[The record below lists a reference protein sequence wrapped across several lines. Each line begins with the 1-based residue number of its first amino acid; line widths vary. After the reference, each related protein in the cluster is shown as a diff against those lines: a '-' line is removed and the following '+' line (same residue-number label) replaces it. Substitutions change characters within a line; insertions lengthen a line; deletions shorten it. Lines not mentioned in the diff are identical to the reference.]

1 SGAFNSMR
9 GQQCDSA
16 ALVAIC
22 DVRIGGR
29 LKTECSGDRAIGLC
43 CHAYRSATLI
53 SKERRKEA
61 GMRAQVGDELIID
74 SRQVGLARRDGEIL
88 EVRGVNGEPPY
99 LVRWSDDGRV
109 TLVFPGPDA
118 RVHRIEHRKR

>member
-1 SGAFNSMR
+1 
-9 GQQCDSA
+9 
-16 ALVAIC
+16 
-22 DVRIGGR
+22 
-29 LKTECSGDRAIGLC
+29 
-43 CHAYRSATLI
+43 
-53 SKERRKEA
+53 
-61 GMRAQVGDELIID
+61 MRAQVGDELIID